1 MTKSKQTKNAE
12 SAQIKVRLSPSEREV
27 LSRMIERAEKTAG
40 LSKGT
45 ITAAGFVKSV
55 LLNYFENSKK

>member
-12 SAQIKVRLSPSEREV
+12 PTQIKVRLSSDEREV
-27 LSRMIERAEKTAG
+27 LSRFIERAEKTAG

-55 LLNYFENSKK
+55 LLNHFAENKK